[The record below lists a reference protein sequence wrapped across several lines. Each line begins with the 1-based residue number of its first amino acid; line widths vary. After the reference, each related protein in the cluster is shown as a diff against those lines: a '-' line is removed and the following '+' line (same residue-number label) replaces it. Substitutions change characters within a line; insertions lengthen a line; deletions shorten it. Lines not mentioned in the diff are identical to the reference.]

1 MIESCQCNQ
10 LFCIGSSNG
19 LAVKTLW
26 APPNPG
32 MEANYVFISFM
43 DYVFCWH
50 PPRGFF
56 YLHKNQHFLTSNSI
70 WTPCTKGVSE
80 GCATANSYLFY
91 INFHSFN
98 AI

>member
-1 MIESCQCNQ
+1 MIESCECNQ
-10 LFCIGSSNG
+10 LFCIGSNNG
-19 LAVKTLW
+19 VAVKTLC

-56 YLHKNQHFLTSNSI
+56 SLYKNQHFLI
-70 WTPCTKGVSE
+70 PIR
-80 GCATANSYLFY
+80 F
-91 INFHSFN
+91 
-98 AI
+98 